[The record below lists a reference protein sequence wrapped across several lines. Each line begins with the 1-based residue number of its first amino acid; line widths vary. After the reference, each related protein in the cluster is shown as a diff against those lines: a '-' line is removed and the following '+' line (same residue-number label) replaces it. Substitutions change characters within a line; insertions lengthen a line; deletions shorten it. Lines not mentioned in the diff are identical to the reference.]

1 MLHPI
6 DRQKVILD
14 KLKKDSVTSI
24 NHLIEQTKFNESTIR
39 RDLKSLEKEK
49 KILIVRGGVISNN
62 NEDEEEL
69 HIKNLNEKQRI
80 AQFAASL
87 IKENDSIIINGG
99 TTCSLIPDFI
109 IPKNIKVLTNSFSV
123 ATKLINKNIT
133 DVTIP
138 GGRIYQHSSLI
149 LSPFNFETIKHF
161 HASKLFLSCISISEM
176 GLLEDD
182 ENLVKFV
189 TGLISISDEII
200 LLVDHSKFY
209 KNEGSFI
216 ICPLDSI
223 DTIITEKMST
233 KVQNFQ
239 KKCLKAITIAN

>member
-24 NHLIEQTKFNESTIR
+24 NHLIEQTQFNESTIR

-62 NEDEEEL
+62 NEDKEEL
-69 HIKNLNEKQRI
+69 FIKNLNEKQRI

-123 ATKLINKNIT
+123 ATKLINKNIN

-138 GGRIYQHSSLI
+138 G
-149 LSPFNFETIKHF
+149 
-161 HASKLFLSCISISEM
+161 
-176 GLLEDD
+176 
-182 ENLVKFV
+182 
-189 TGLISISDEII
+189 
-200 LLVDHSKFY
+200 
-209 KNEGSFI
+209 
-216 ICPLDSI
+216 
-223 DTIITEKMST
+223 
-233 KVQNFQ
+233 
-239 KKCLKAITIAN
+239 

>member
-24 NHLIEQTKFNESTIR
+24 NHLIEQTQFNESTIR

-49 KILIVRGGVISNN
+49 KIRIVRGGVISSN
-62 NEDEEEL
+62 NEDKEEL
-69 HIKNLNEKQRI
+69 FIKNLNEKQRI

-99 TTCSLIPDFI
+99 STCSLIPDFI

-123 ATKLINKNIT
+123 ATKLINKNIN

-138 GGRIYQHSSLI
+138 GGRIYEHNSLI

-200 LLVDHSKFY
+200 LLVDNSKFY
-209 KNEGSFI
+209 QNEGSFI

-239 KKCLKAITIAN
+239 KKFLKAITIAN

>member
-24 NHLIEQTKFNESTIR
+24 NHLIEQTQFNESTIR

-49 KILIVRGGVISNN
+49 KILIVRGGVISND
-62 NEDEEEL
+62 NEDKEEL
-69 HIKNLNEKQRI
+69 FIKNLNEKQRI
-80 AQFAASL
+80 AQFAANL

-123 ATKLINKNIT
+123 ATKLINKNIS

-138 GGRIYQHSSLI
+138 GGRIYEHNSLI

-209 KNEGSFI
+209 QNEGSFI

-239 KKCLKAITIAN
+239 KKFLKAITIAH

>member
-1 MLHPI
+1 M
-6 DRQKVILD
+6 
-14 KLKKDSVTSI
+14 
-24 NHLIEQTKFNESTIR
+24 
-39 RDLKSLEKEK
+39 
-49 KILIVRGGVISNN
+49 
-62 NEDEEEL
+62 
-69 HIKNLNEKQRI
+69 
-80 AQFAASL
+80 
-87 IKENDSIIINGG
+87 
-99 TTCSLIPDFI
+99 
-109 IPKNIKVLTNSFSV
+109 

-209 KNEGSFI
+209 QNEGSLI
-216 ICPLDSI
+216 ICPIDSI
-223 DTIITEKMST
+223 DTIITDKLST

-239 KKCLKAITIAN
+239 KKFLKAITIAN